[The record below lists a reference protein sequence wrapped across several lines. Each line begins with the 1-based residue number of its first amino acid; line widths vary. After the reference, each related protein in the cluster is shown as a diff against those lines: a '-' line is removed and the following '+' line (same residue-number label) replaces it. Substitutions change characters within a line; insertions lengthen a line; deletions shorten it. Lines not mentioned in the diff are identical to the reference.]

1 MANLPEKTIERLSIY
16 RKVLN
21 NKIVKS
27 RKYIFSHELAKL
39 VHLKPEQI
47 RKDLMLISHTSVGK
61 KGYDV
66 EKLSENISKIID
78 PNQVQKIAL
87 VGLGNLGRAILSYF
101 NGKRSHMVITAAF
114 DIDPDKVNKVYSGVR
129 CYPVDQLKEIIRKEE
144 ISIAIITVT
153 SENTVKVADDLV
165 LAGIKGILNFTPTP
179 INVEPYAYLVE
190 YDMIASIEK
199 LVYFSENYK
208 NN

>member
-21 NKIVKS
+21 DALIHG

-66 EKLSENISKIID
+66 EKLTQYISKIID
-78 PNQVQKIAL
+78 PKQMQKIGL
-87 VGLGNLGRAILSYF
+87 VGLGNLGRAVLSYF
-101 NGKRSHMVITAAF
+101 NGKRSHMTIIAAF
-114 DIDPDKVNKVYSGVR
+114 DIDPDKVNKVYAGVR
-129 CYPVDQLKEIIRKEE
+129 CYHVDQLKEVIRNEE
-144 ISIAIITVT
+144 ITLAIITVT
-153 SENTVKVADDLV
+153 PDHTEEVAEDLI
-165 LAGIKGILNFTPTP
+165 LAGIRGILNFTPTP
-179 INVEPYAYLVE
+179 IHVEPYAYLVE

-199 LVYFSENYK
+199 LAYFSENYK
-208 NN
+208 NK